1 MSETIYIKSGAEIEA
16 MRVAGRITAGAR
28 SIARQAVRDGVT
40 TREIDREVRSFILKN
55 GAVPT
60 FYRYGG
66 FPGNLCISVNE
77 EVIHGI
83 PGPRRLHNGDIV
95 SVDVGA
101 QIGGFKPRY
110 RNTVKAAGSVS
121 CVTM

>member
-95 SVDVGA
+95 SV
-101 QIGGFKPRY
+101 
-110 RNTVKAAGSVS
+110 GSV
-121 CVTM
+121 